1 MDDDIDL
8 QGIDIKDDDMTM
20 FWKIILSRHTK
31 NLRDHGGSSEIS
43 HKSFLSGI
51 V

>member
-31 NLRDHGGSSEIS
+31 NLRDHGGSSKIS